1 MKRRMLTRRD
11 FLRTAAVGGT
21 GLAAMGLVGCSSS
34 DSSTSTT
41 DSSSETE
48 TSSSDSSE
56 ETAENSNFNET
67 GYPIVNEPITLN
79 VMMAIRDQD
88 SLTNTDEMP
97 ALQRLEEQTNIHVE
111 REIIKDSDWD
121 TKLNL
126 AFASGE
132 YPDIIICCSSSVDD
146 EEYGVTQ
153 GIVIPLDDLINQ
165 HMPNYTSR
173 RDAEEDDP
181 TVSLIASDGQVYSVG
196 YLVGQNI
203 NTQQHFFINQDWLD
217 ALDLDTPD
225 NVDDMTDVLR
235 AFANNDPNGN
245 GDTDEVA
252 LEMDMDIGFYGIRY
266 MLPLFGLPVD
276 PDKWIYIDDE
286 KQVQFAPVQDKFRE
300 GMEWFHTLYEEGL
313 LDPEVFSQ
321 DGTTIGT
328 KLAEGNVGF
337 FAAWRL
343 LAMGF
348 DDGVAAN
355 SVLWT
360 PDSASLYRYLEIAT
374 DGAYITC
381 TNQYVAESMR
391 WLDAML
397 ETEMMFSLHYGEE
410 GTADQ
415 GSGWEYDENGKIN
428 STVDGTTETE
438 SWFGSNALFFA
449 PGIYISETFNMPE
462 QRIEKTEYCDLY
474 DKAGLIQ
481 KYSNDYLDMA
491 PLTSDQ
497 LASCTLVETDI
508 KNAVAENMTAFI
520 KDGVTDDSWN
530 TFVTMFDN
538 MGVADYVQMYQDAI
552 DTMDL
557 G

>member
-111 REIIKDSDWD
+111 WEIIKDSDWD

-474 DKAGLIQ
+474 DEAGLIQ